1 MAFEGAAGNDDALW
15 VGTLM
20 HQALAGITFGVGV
33 IMLSIRNM
41 QSGTA
46 PVFRG
51 FAIGSLGIISV
62 ACYHWATQPGP
73 TAGRIARDHG
83 RSGHLFMARSRQGC
97 LTASLLDEM
106 PFGQQFE
113 GHFFVPLVLVD
124 EVLGIKTAGAGP

>member
-1 MAFEGAAGNDDALW
+1 MNAKTAATVIGGLYLLQAAGIFLGAADITSMAFEGAAGNDDALW

-62 ACYHWATQPGP
+62 ACYHWATQPVQPPVGLLVIMVGLAIYSWLV
-73 TAGRIARDHG
+73 AGKA
-83 RSGHLFMARSRQGC
+83 A
-97 LTASLLDEM
+97 
-106 PFGQQFE
+106 
-113 GHFFVPLVLVD
+113 
-124 EVLGIKTAGAGP
+124 

>member
-1 MAFEGAAGNDDALW
+1 MNAKTAATVIGGLYLLQAAGIFLGAADITSMAFEGAAGNDDALW

-62 ACYHWATQPGP
+62 ACYHWATQPVQPPVGLLVIMVGLAVYSWLV
-73 TAGRIARDHG
+73 AGKA
-83 RSGHLFMARSRQGC
+83 A
-97 LTASLLDEM
+97 
-106 PFGQQFE
+106 
-113 GHFFVPLVLVD
+113 
-124 EVLGIKTAGAGP
+124 

>member
-1 MAFEGAAGNDDALW
+1 GLYLLQAAGIFLGAADITSMAFEGAAGNDDALW

-62 ACYHWATQPGP
+62 ACYHWATQPVQPPVGLLVIMVGLAVYSWLV
-73 TAGRIARDHG
+73 AGKA
-83 RSGHLFMARSRQGC
+83 A
-97 LTASLLDEM
+97 
-106 PFGQQFE
+106 
-113 GHFFVPLVLVD
+113 
-124 EVLGIKTAGAGP
+124 

>member
-1 MAFEGAAGNDDALW
+1 MMNAKTAATVIGGLYLLQAAGIFLGAADITSMAFEGAAGNDDALW

-62 ACYHWATQPGP
+62 ACYHWATQPVQPPVGLLVIMVGLAIYSWLV
-73 TAGRIARDHG
+73 AGKA
-83 RSGHLFMARSRQGC
+83 A
-97 LTASLLDEM
+97 
-106 PFGQQFE
+106 
-113 GHFFVPLVLVD
+113 
-124 EVLGIKTAGAGP
+124 

>member
-1 MAFEGAAGNDDALW
+1 MNAKTAATVIGGLYLLQAAGIFLGAADITSMAFEDAAGNDDALW

-62 ACYHWATQPGP
+62 ACYHWATQPVQPPVGLLVIMVGLAIYSWLV
-73 TAGRIARDHG
+73 AGKA
-83 RSGHLFMARSRQGC
+83 A
-97 LTASLLDEM
+97 
-106 PFGQQFE
+106 
-113 GHFFVPLVLVD
+113 
-124 EVLGIKTAGAGP
+124 